1 MTTVEQATRIPV
13 RVLAADPFLRAGL
26 ESALAGCPEF
36 TGDGG
41 DGGVGGVGGVGVVV
55 LAVDEVDDGAVAAIR
70 AAKGRGTTVLLVTGK
85 VDAVRASRAIEAG
98 ACGVLRREQA
108 CARTLVSAVRAAATG
123 HGTLPPDLLSGLFE
137 SAGRVS
143 AAPAAPTL
151 DARERDVLRMVAD
164 GHETAEIAS
173 ALAYSARTVT
183 TIVHDITHRLRLR
196 NRAHAVAFALRQGLI

>member
-1 MTTVEQATRIPV
+1 MTTLEKTVPV

-26 ESALAGCPEF
+26 ESALFGCAEF
-36 TGDGG
+36 TGD
-41 DGGVGGVGGVGVVV
+41 DGGVAV
-55 LAVDEVDDGAVAAIR
+55 LAVDEVDDTAVEAIR
-70 AAKGRGTTVLLVTGK
+70 TAKERSATVLLVTGK
-85 VDAVRASRAIEAG
+85 VDAPRAARAIEAG

-108 CARTLVSAVRAAATG
+108 CEQTLVSAVRAAATG
-123 HGTLPPDLLSGLFE
+123 HGTMPPDLLSDLFE
-137 SAGRVS
+137 ARQNPP
-143 AAPAAPTL
+143 PAAPTL

>member
-1 MTTVEQATRIPV
+1 MTTLERTVPV

-26 ESALAGCPEF
+26 ESALYGRGEF
-36 TGDGG
+36 TDA
-41 DGGVGGVGGVGVVV
+41 DGGVAV
-55 LAVDEVDDGAVAAIR
+55 LAFDEVDDAAVEAIR
-70 AAKGRGTTVLLVTGK
+70 TAKERNATVLVVTGK
-85 VDAVRASRAIEAG
+85 VDAPRAARAIEAG

-108 CARTLVSAVRAAATG
+108 CEQTLVSAVRAAATG
-123 HGTLPPDLLSGLFE
+123 HGTMPPDLLSDLFH
-137 SAGRVS
+137 ARQAV
-143 AAPAAPTL
+143 PAAPTL

-196 NRAHAVAFALRQGLI
+196 NRAHAVAFALREGLI

>member
-1 MTTVEQATRIPV
+1 MTTLERTVPV

-26 ESALAGCPEF
+26 ESALYGRGEF
-36 TGDGG
+36 TDT
-41 DGGVGGVGGVGVVV
+41 DGGVAV
-55 LAVDEVDDGAVAAIR
+55 LAVDEVDDAAVEAIR
-70 AAKGRGTTVLLVTGK
+70 TAKERNATVLVVTGK
-85 VDAVRASRAIEAG
+85 VDAPRAARAIEAG

-108 CARTLVSAVRAAATG
+108 CEQTLVSAVRAAATG
-123 HGTLPPDLLSGLFE
+123 HGTMPPDLLSDLFD
-137 SAGRVS
+137 ARQAV
-143 AAPAAPTL
+143 PAAPTL

-196 NRAHAVAFALRQGLI
+196 NRAHAVAFALREGLI

>member
-1 MTTVEQATRIPV
+1 MTTLERTVPV

-26 ESALAGCPEF
+26 ESALYGRGEF
-36 TGDGG
+36 TDT
-41 DGGVGGVGGVGVVV
+41 DGGVAV
-55 LAVDEVDDGAVAAIR
+55 LAVDEVDDAAVEAIR
-70 AAKGRGTTVLLVTGK
+70 TAKEHNATVLLVTGK
-85 VDAVRASRAIEAG
+85 VDAPRAARAIEAG

-108 CARTLVSAVRAAATG
+108 CEQTLVSAVRAAATG
-123 HGTLPPDLLSGLFE
+123 HGTMPPDLLSDLFD
-137 SAGRVS
+137 ARQAV
-143 AAPAAPTL
+143 PAAPTL

-196 NRAHAVAFALRQGLI
+196 NRAHAVAFALREGLI

>member
-1 MTTVEQATRIPV
+1 MTTLERTVPV

-26 ESALAGCPEF
+26 ESALYGRGEF
-36 TGDGG
+36 TDA
-41 DGGVGGVGGVGVVV
+41 DGGVAV
-55 LAVDEVDDGAVAAIR
+55 LAVDEVDDAAVEAIR
-70 AAKGRGTTVLLVTGK
+70 TAKERNATVLVVTGK
-85 VDAVRASRAIEAG
+85 VDAPRAARAIEAG

-108 CARTLVSAVRAAATG
+108 CEQTLVSAVRAAATG
-123 HGTLPPDLLSGLFE
+123 HGTMPPDLLSDLFH
-137 SAGRVS
+137 ARQAV
-143 AAPAAPTL
+143 PAAPTL

-196 NRAHAVAFALRQGLI
+196 NRAHAVAFALREGLI

>member
-1 MTTVEQATRIPV
+1 MTTLERTVPV

-26 ESALAGCPEF
+26 ESALYGRGEF
-36 TGDGG
+36 TDT
-41 DGGVGGVGGVGVVV
+41 DGGVAV
-55 LAVDEVDDGAVAAIR
+55 LAVDEVDDAAVEAIR
-70 AAKGRGTTVLLVTGK
+70 TAKERNATVLVVTGK
-85 VDAVRASRAIEAG
+85 VDAPRAARAIEAG

-108 CARTLVSAVRAAATG
+108 CEQTLVSAVRAAATG
-123 HGTLPPDLLSGLFE
+123 HGTMPPDLLSDLFD
-137 SAGRVS
+137 ARQ

-196 NRAHAVAFALRQGLI
+196 NRAHAVAFALREGLI

>member
-1 MTTVEQATRIPV
+1 MTTLERTVPV

-26 ESALAGCPEF
+26 ESALYGCAEF
-36 TGDGG
+36 TGDH
-41 DGGVGGVGGVGVVV
+41 DGGVAV
-55 LAVDEVDDGAVAAIR
+55 LAVDEVDDPALEAIR
-70 AAKGRGTTVLLVTGK
+70 AAKERNATVLLVTGR
-85 VDAVRASRAIEAG
+85 VDAARAARAIEAG

-108 CARTLVSAVRAAATG
+108 CEQTLVSAVRAAATG
-123 HGTLPPDLLSGLFE
+123 HGTMPPDLLSDLFE
-137 SAGRVS
+137 SRQNTILE
-143 AAPAAPTL
+143 APTL

>member
-1 MTTVEQATRIPV
+1 MTTLEQTVPV

-26 ESALAGCPEF
+26 ESALYGCAEF
-36 TGDGG
+36 TGD
-41 DGGVGGVGGVGVVV
+41 DGGVAV
-55 LAVDEVDDGAVAAIR
+55 LAVDEVDDAAVEAIR
-70 AAKGRGTTVLLVTGK
+70 TAKQRNAAVLLVTGK
-85 VDAVRASRAIEAG
+85 VDAARAARAIEAG

-108 CARTLVSAVRAAATG
+108 CEQTLVSAVRAAATG
-123 HGTLPPDLLSGLFE
+123 HGTMPPDLLSDLFE
-137 SAGRVS
+137 ARQNPV
-143 AAPAAPTL
+143 PAAPTL

>member
-1 MTTVEQATRIPV
+1 MTTLERTIPV

-26 ESALAGCPEF
+26 ESALRGCAEF
-36 TGDGG
+36 TGS
-41 DGGVGGVGGVGVVV
+41 DGGVAV
-55 LAVDEVDDGAVAAIR
+55 LAVDEVDDAAVSAIR
-70 AAKGRGTTVLLVTGK
+70 AAKERNAAVLLVTGK
-85 VDAVRASRAIEAG
+85 VDAVTAARAIEAG

-108 CARTLVSAVRAAATG
+108 CEQTLVSAVRAAATG
-123 HGTLPPDLLSGLFE
+123 HGTMPPDLLSDLFD
-137 SAGRVS
+137 ARH
-143 AAPAAPTL
+143 AAPPAPTL

>member
-1 MTTVEQATRIPV
+1 MTTLERTVPV
-13 RVLAADPFLRAGL
+13 RVLATDPFLRAGL
-26 ESALAGCPEF
+26 ESALYGCAEF
-36 TGDGG
+36 TGA
-41 DGGVGGVGGVGVVV
+41 DGGVAV
-55 LAVDEVDDGAVAAIR
+55 LAVDEVDDAAVEAIR
-70 AAKGRGTTVLLVTGK
+70 SAKERNATVLLVTGR
-85 VDAVRASRAIEAG
+85 VDAARAARAIEAG

-108 CARTLVSAVRAAATG
+108 CEQTLVSAVRAAATG
-123 HGTLPPDLLSGLFE
+123 HGTMPPDLLSDLFE
-137 SAGRVS
+137 ARQN
-143 AAPAAPTL
+143 AAPVAPTL

>member
-1 MTTVEQATRIPV
+1 MTTLERTVPV

-26 ESALAGCPEF
+26 ESALYGRGEF
-36 TGDGG
+36 TDA
-41 DGGVGGVGGVGVVV
+41 DGGVAV
-55 LAVDEVDDGAVAAIR
+55 LAFDEVDDAAVEAIR
-70 AAKGRGTTVLLVTGK
+70 TAKERNATVLVVTGK
-85 VDAVRASRAIEAG
+85 VDAPRAARAIEAG

-108 CARTLVSAVRAAATG
+108 CEQTLVSAVRAAATG
-123 HGTLPPDLLSGLFE
+123 HGTMPPDLLSDLFD
-137 SAGRVS
+137 SRQAV
-143 AAPAAPTL
+143 PAAPTL

-196 NRAHAVAFALRQGLI
+196 NRAHAVAFALREGLI

>member
-1 MTTVEQATRIPV
+1 MTTLERTVPV

-26 ESALAGCPEF
+26 ESALYGRGEF
-36 TGDGG
+36 ADA
-41 DGGVGGVGGVGVVV
+41 DGGVAV
-55 LAVDEVDDGAVAAIR
+55 LAIDEVDDAAVEAIR
-70 AAKGRGTTVLLVTGK
+70 TAKERSTTVLLVTGK
-85 VDAVRASRAIEAG
+85 VDAPRAARAIEAG

-108 CARTLVSAVRAAATG
+108 CEQTLVSAVRAAATG
-123 HGTLPPDLLSGLFE
+123 HGTMPPDLLSDLFD
-137 SAGRVS
+137 
-143 AAPAAPTL
+143 APAAPTL

>member
-1 MTTVEQATRIPV
+1 MTTLERTVPV

-26 ESALAGCPEF
+26 ESALYGRGEF
-36 TGDGG
+36 TDA
-41 DGGVGGVGGVGVVV
+41 DGGVAV
-55 LAVDEVDDGAVAAIR
+55 LAVDEVDDAAVEAIR
-70 AAKGRGTTVLLVTGK
+70 TAKERNATVLVVTGK
-85 VDAVRASRAIEAG
+85 VDAPRAARAIEAG

-108 CARTLVSAVRAAATG
+108 CEQTLVSAVRAAATG
-123 HGTLPPDLLSGLFE
+123 HGTMPPDLLSDLFD
-137 SAGRVS
+137 SRQAV
-143 AAPAAPTL
+143 PAAPTL

-196 NRAHAVAFALRQGLI
+196 NRAHAVAFALREGLI

>member
-1 MTTVEQATRIPV
+1 MTTLERTVPV

-26 ESALAGCPEF
+26 ESALYGCAEF
-36 TGDGG
+36 TGD
-41 DGGVGGVGGVGVVV
+41 DGGVAV
-55 LAVDEVDDGAVAAIR
+55 LAVDEVDDAAVEAIR
-70 AAKGRGTTVLLVTGK
+70 TAKERNTAVLLVTGR
-85 VDAVRASRAIEAG
+85 VDAARAARAIEAG

-108 CARTLVSAVRAAATG
+108 CEQTLVSAVRAAATG
-123 HGTLPPDLLSGLFE
+123 HGTMPPDLLSDLFE
-137 SAGRVS
+137 ARRP
-143 AAPAAPTL
+143 APAAPTL

>member
-1 MTTVEQATRIPV
+1 MTTLERTVPV

-26 ESALAGCPEF
+26 ESALYGRGEF
-36 TGDGG
+36 TDA
-41 DGGVGGVGGVGVVV
+41 DGGVAV
-55 LAVDEVDDGAVAAIR
+55 LAVDEVDDAAVEAIR
-70 AAKGRGTTVLLVTGK
+70 TAKERNATVLLVTGK
-85 VDAVRASRAIEAG
+85 VDAPRAARAIEAG

-108 CARTLVSAVRAAATG
+108 CEQTLVSAVRAAATG
-123 HGTLPPDLLSGLFE
+123 HGTMPPDLLSDLFD
-137 SAGRVS
+137 ARQAV
-143 AAPAAPTL
+143 PAAPTL

-196 NRAHAVAFALRQGLI
+196 NRAHAVAFALREGLI